1 VISGSVEEGSVL
13 RAILRA
19 SSRIAVGVA
28 INLVL
33 VVAACWLTGGITPI
47 KLSNYLFYDVVIL
60 ALIAFYIWLGNVMGR
75 TRWSYQAGMSTGRS
89 IRDAAK
95 WMRAEEE
102 QALSSSTTISLIAI
116 AMFVLS
122 MVASECFR

>member
-1 VISGSVEEGSVL
+1 MSK
-13 RAILRA
+13 AILGA
-19 SSRIAVGVA
+19 GLRIAVGVL
-28 INLVL
+28 INLLLVL
-33 VVAACWLTGGITPI
+33 AACWLTGGITPI

-75 TRWSYQAGMSTGRS
+75 TRWSYQAGMSTSQS
-89 IRDAAK
+89 IWDMAR
-95 WMRAEEE
+95 WMRDEEE
-102 QALSSSTTISLIAI
+102 RALSFSITISLIAI